1 MKKRSILLLFAV
13 IGLSLQAIAYRT
25 ATVAYQSGYSMDC
38 YIPNSFTGCP
48 APNDTD
54 PDFYACGPSNATILI
69 LMHGGFFEFG
79 NRSSMTPYALG
90 FASLENMIV
99 LNIDYRKGW
108 GYNPASP
115 CSGSN
120 LALQTASYRVIQDAN
135 AAINYFINNAADPA
149 IGIAN
154 PEKYTWN
161 VFAGGYSAG
170 GVTALNMHAT
180 QAELDNEIPLVTAA
194 EGVVTRTPYTYK
206 FLGCFA
212 IGGGA
217 ANLTYIKEGTYNV
230 LFHGENDP
238 IMPYTFGYP
247 VNQNCSTYTPVHGG
261 FDIYQYI
268 DNNPGFAS
276 CKLYSKAGGHGAFA
290 SSQADVLF
298 VVNKFV
304 SSISEACYW
313 TSCGMIPGPPFWAG
327 KNCPELMPN
336 SGDVG
341 FMSPPSGVR
350 ERESLTYLCLVPAR
364 LAAST
369 EEKSPSTL
377 QEYMNI
383 PGQKTLTV
391 FGVDGR
397 KLYDGQSATYN
408 ELAVLLN
415 TRFPNL
421 IVIIELTAE
430 GVEPK
435 RFKYFGVE

>member
-1 MKKRSILLLFAV
+1 MKKQLAFFLVV
-13 IGLSLQAIAYRT
+13 IFLSVQAWAYRT
-25 ATVAYQSGYSMDC
+25 VTVTYQSGYSMDC
-38 YIPNSFTGCP
+38 YIPTNFVGCP

-54 PDFYACGPSNATILI
+54 PDFYPCGPSNATILI
-69 LMHGGFFEFG
+69 LMHGGFFEYG
-79 NRSSMTPYALG
+79 SRSSMTPYALG

-108 GYNPASP
+108 GYNPSSP

-120 LALQTASYRVIQDAN
+120 LALQTASYRVIQDAH

-154 PEKYTWN
+154 PEKYAWN

-180 QAELDNEIPLVTAA
+180 QAELDAEIPLVTAA
-194 EGVVTRTPYTYK
+194 EGPVTRSPYSFK

-217 ANLTYIKEGTYNV
+217 ANLNYLKEGTYNV

-238 IMPYTFGYP
+238 IMPYTYGFP
-247 VNQNCSTYTPVHGG
+247 VNASCSTYTPVHGG
-261 FDIYQYI
+261 FNIYQHI
-268 DNNPGFAS
+268 DNNPGFAN
-276 CKLYSKAGGHGAFA
+276 CKLYSKPGGHGAFA

-313 TSCGMIPGPPFWAG
+313 TTCGMIPGPPFWAG

-336 SGDVG
+336 SGDVP
-341 FMSPPSGVR
+341 FMPLPLNVR

-364 LAAST
+364 IAATQTT
-369 EEKSPSTL
+369 ETPISL
-377 QEYMNI
+377 QDYMSL
-383 PGQKTLTV
+383 PGQKSFNVLGT
-391 FGVDGR
+391 DGR
-397 KLYDGQSATYN
+397 LLYNGQESNYSDLIT
-408 ELAVLLN
+408 LLN
-415 TRFPNL
+415 NRFPNL
-421 IVIIELTAE
+421 IVIVEVSAE
-430 GVEPK
+430 GIETK
-435 RFKYFGVE
+435 RFKYLGVE